1 MDVRINFEGV
11 DCIVQGYYQPSERQ
25 TFDYPGCPES
35 FDVEAVFVGGSM
47 TDISSMI
54 GQERCEDLIAPLCLE
69 AIAEMRIAA

>member
-11 DCIVQGYYQPSERQ
+11 DCIVQGYYQPKEHM
-25 TFDYPGCPES
+25 TYDYPGNPES
-35 FDVEAVFVGGSM
+35 FDVEAVFVGRSM

-69 AIAEMRIAA
+69 AIEEMRIAA

>member
-11 DCIVQGYYQPSERQ
+11 DCIVQGFYQRSERQ
-25 TFDYPGCPES
+25 TFDDPGCPES

-54 GQERCEDLIAPLCLE
+54 GHERCDDLIAPLCLE
-69 AIAEMRIAA
+69 AIAEMRIAV

>member
-11 DCIVQGYYQPSERQ
+11 DCIVQGFYQPKEKQ

-35 FDVEAVFVGGSM
+35 FDVEAVFVGQSL
-47 TDISSMI
+47 TDISSLI
-54 GQERCEDLIAPLCLE
+54 GQERCDDLIAPLCLE